1 MGIDAKIIRTGRGS
15 SAAKAKLR
23 RAYREK
29 AFETHPDKKLPNVR
43 PRLLSTMHV
52 QQTMERTRDKLEGEL
67 RDSTERSELL
77 VRKLQFHLPPIRMRW
92 QLQRTSFDCG
102 SMSSPETKAG

>member
-52 QQTMERTRDKLEGEL
+52 QQTMERTFVTFL
-67 RDSTERSELL
+67 
-77 VRKLQFHLPPIRMRW
+77 
-92 QLQRTSFDCG
+92 
-102 SMSSPETKAG
+102 ETKAQKDLRSHGPIVLFTHLHEVPEAVGDRQEGLD